1 MFVFTELAEI
11 CEEIGVLIQTMLSNE
26 TRREKLIKL

>member
-11 CEEIGVLIQTMLSNE
+11 CEETGGLIQTMLFNE
-26 TRREKLIKL
+26 TRRERLIKL

>member
-11 CEEIGVLIQTMLSNE
+11 CEETGVLIQTMLSNE